1 LILSRVRSLSNTD
14 GAALAAPVRLHL
26 LTAIQLQ
33 LFEWRAVVTTP
44 QVPIFS
50 IVVVTFL
57 FLRNV
62 IRCAWGNLNVCLTL
76 AVFRVCLG
84 TVTLLRACSEFFTFS
99 LDISSLWRNFRKGK
113 LCDSSFFWNSVPV
126 RKVLALMISR
136 VRCSVH
142 HKRRCF
148 CSWCPFALTLVF

>member
-1 LILSRVRSLSNTD
+1 MLKVLALILSRVRSLSNTD

-62 IRCAWGNLNVCLTL
+62 IRCA
-76 AVFRVCLG
+76 
-84 TVTLLRACSEFFTFS
+84 
-99 LDISSLWRNFRKGK
+99 
-113 LCDSSFFWNSVPV
+113 
-126 RKVLALMISR
+126 
-136 VRCSVH
+136 
-142 HKRRCF
+142 
-148 CSWCPFALTLVF
+148 